1 MAKYILGLDVGKSSL
16 KAVLLEAGL
25 RGGMRIAA
33 WEKIE
38 IAGPG
43 GLREALRRLQE
54 IPIFAVPD
62 CHTALAAKH
71 FSFRNVKLPFRD
83 RKKIG
88 QTLPFE
94 LDGQIPHPVES
105 VLIDF
110 AVLGQEQG
118 SELFTAAIPR
128 ADVEERLSLL
138 SDYGFDAET
147 IDVEAV
153 PVAARLMTAAPA
165 ESLNLLLD
173 VGASETTGVLFRD
186 GRVLQVRSFPFGGD
200 AITHALSGALGI
212 SFSDAEGRKRR
223 GETGPAEAEITEACG
238 KFFASL
244 KNTIGSLRIAGI
256 VRDEPDTVWLTG
268 GGALYRKLGEDLSRA
283 LAVPVERVNVTQLAG
298 IKPVGGSDA
307 GWDSMIMNGALA
319 LALRPVSKGPSFN
332 FRQGNGRRRPPSF
345 KLDLGV
351 DLKWAGAVTALV
363 VLLAGADLALSHYAD
378 KARLDQLK
386 AEAAALLQQNFPD
399 VQRVVD
405 PARQFR
411 AKIDDAKR
419 LAAATR
425 GATPGDAA
433 LLVLKDLS
441 EKVPESAE
449 LTLTSLVL
457 DGDRVEIR
465 AEASTPEAA
474 EAIRKALEATGRY
487 AGVSVT
493 SPGTGQGGR
502 AELELK
508 ATMARRP

>member
-165 ESLNLLLD
+165 DSLNLLLD

>member
-165 ESLNLLLD
+165 DSLNLLLD

-200 AITHALSGALGI
+200 AITHALSGAWG
-212 SFSDAEGRKRR
+212 SPSATPR
-223 GETGPAEAEITEACG
+223 A
-238 KFFASL
+238 AS
-244 KNTIGSLRIAGI
+244 
-256 VRDEPDTVWLTG
+256 
-268 GGALYRKLGEDLSRA
+268 GGARRD
-283 LAVPVERVNVTQLAG
+283 
-298 IKPVGGSDA
+298 
-307 GWDSMIMNGALA
+307 
-319 LALRPVSKGPSFN
+319 RP
-332 FRQGNGRRRPPSF
+332 RRRSPRP
-345 KLDLGV
+345 
-351 DLKWAGAVTALV
+351 AGN
-363 VLLAGADLALSHYAD
+363 S
-378 KARLDQLK
+378 
-386 AEAAALLQQNFPD
+386 
-399 VQRVVD
+399 
-405 PARQFR
+405 
-411 AKIDDAKR
+411 
-419 LAAATR
+419 
-425 GATPGDAA
+425 
-433 LLVLKDLS
+433 
-441 EKVPESAE
+441 
-449 LTLTSLVL
+449 
-457 DGDRVEIR
+457 
-465 AEASTPEAA
+465 
-474 EAIRKALEATGRY
+474 
-487 AGVSVT
+487 
-493 SPGTGQGGR
+493 SPR
-502 AELELK
+502 
-508 ATMARRP
+508 